1 MGAIKATELSKF
13 GMIGFGRVYD
23 EFVSKKLDDD
33 EVTQLH
39 DQDTYLSFSEP
50 LINIRFFIDFLVTDN
65 SITKIAGDEIIE
77 SLKKCILEKELS
89 LF

>member
-1 MGAIKATELSKF
+1 
-13 GMIGFGRVYD
+13 MIGFGRVYD

-33 EVTQLH
+33 EVTQL

-65 SITKIAGDEIIE
+65 SITKIAGAEIIE
-77 SLKKCILEKELS
+77 SLKKCILEKKLS
-89 LF
+89 LL

>member
-1 MGAIKATELSKF
+1 MGAIRATELSKF

-50 LINIRFFIDFLVTDN
+50 LINIRFFIDFLVTEN

-89 LF
+89 LL

>member
-1 MGAIKATELSKF
+1 MGVIRATELSKF

-39 DQDTYLSFSEP
+39 DQDTYLSFYEP
-50 LINIRFFIDFLVTDN
+50 LINIRFFIDFLVTEN
-65 SITKIAGDEIIE
+65 SITKIAGDETIE
-77 SLKKCILEKELS
+77 SLKKMY
-89 LF
+89 F